1 MAQDL
6 HEVGV
11 RVEELLAELQSTAD
25 PTVHER
31 AEALVSLLVEFYGAG
46 FGRILDLVG
55 REPSGEGIVRRL
67 AQDDL
72 LASLFILHGIHPI
85 PVEDRVHEAVQ
96 AVRPQLGATKVA
108 VLGFDD
114 DGVVHCELSLGGCG
128 SAPLDVARA
137 TLEKAILDVA
147 PEIASVV
154 VGMAAPPPAE
164 PGPVAVE
171 IGSTRRVP
179 AGRVPVQIGRKPAAG
194 GAT

>member
-6 HEVGV
+6 HDVGV
-11 RVEELLAELQSTAD
+11 RVEELLAELQSAAD

-46 FGRILDLVG
+46 LGRILDLVG

-85 PVEDRVHEAVQ
+85 PVGDRVHEAIEG
-96 AVRPQLGATKVA
+96 VRPQLGATRVA
-108 VLGFDD
+108 LLGIDD
-114 DGVVHCELSLGGCG
+114 DGVAHCELTVGGCG

-137 TLEKAILDVA
+137 ALEKAILDAA
-147 PEIASVV
+147 PEIVAVEA
-154 VGMAAPPPAE
+154 GMAIPPPAE

-171 IGSTRRVP
+171 IGRTRQAP
-179 AGRVPVQIGRKPAAG
+179 AGRIPVEIGRKPAAG
-194 GAT
+194 GAA